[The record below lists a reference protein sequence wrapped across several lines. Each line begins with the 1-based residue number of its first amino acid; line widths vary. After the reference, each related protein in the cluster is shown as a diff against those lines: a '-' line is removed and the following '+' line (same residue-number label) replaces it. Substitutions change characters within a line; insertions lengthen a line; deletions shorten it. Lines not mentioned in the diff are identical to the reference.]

1 MPYGLISMHDEMR
14 LFERILDFYRRLYP
28 KTSFRKEERV
38 LTPNEI
44 GEILYTYAGGETETL
59 AVDKMNHIKDALPE
73 YSVPVILLG
82 TGKRLVL
89 LDGHRRLRLAW
100 KRKLSWKAFIIVPG
114 KHGEFGIE
122 ETVMG
127 KIKEMYPASREST

>member
-1 MPYGLISMHDEMR
+1 MPYGLISMHDELR
-14 LFERILDFYRRLYP
+14 LFERILDFYKRLYP
-28 KTSFRKEERV
+28 KTGFHKEERV

-44 GEILYTYAGGETETL
+44 GEILYTYAGGETESL

-82 TGKRLVL
+82 KGRHLIL

-100 KRKLSWKAFIIVPG
+100 KRKLNWKALVIVPG
-114 KHGEFGIE
+114 KPEEFGIE